1 MAGRIINM
9 LNKIEIRPRVMKI
22 LAEIDYLQ
30 GKIADSS
37 TKGVFVPVVQKESAI
52 IMAYASTTIEG
63 STLTPQEVKQVGDGE
78 RPRKPEFH
86 IQMVKNYLDVVR
98 WIREKENTKVITES
112 NILTLHKII
121 GEKAVAAGPGG
132 KYRKVQ
138 VYVGDHTPPA
148 PEKVPHLMKEFLE
161 WLNNVSHQY
170 HPVLSAAIAHLEI
183 ATIHPFRDGNGRV
196 ARALASWELYR
207 RGFDTLHVFTLDD
220 ILLEN
225 RKFYY
230 MQLSNARKP
239 GGLAD
244 WLEYISDITAEGLE
258 RAFNRLISAQT
269 AAKKLPSL
277 SETQKKLL
285 IILAQTG
292 PKTVKQLTSELRI
305 TRQGVYKALNP
316 LLKAK
321 RVIPVGTRRSRQYSI
336 TI

>member
-1 MAGRIINM
+1 M
-9 LNKIEIRPRVMKI
+9 LKNIEIRPRVMKT
-22 LAEIDYLQ
+22 LSEIDYLQ
-30 GKIADSS
+30 GKIAGSS
-37 TKGVFVPVVQKESAI
+37 AKGVFVPVVQKESAL

-63 STLTPQEVKQVGDGE
+63 STLTPQEVKQVSDGE
-78 RPRKPEFH
+78 RPQKPEFH

-98 WIREKENTKVITES
+98 WIREKENTKVVTEGS
-112 NILTLHKII
+112 ILTLHKII
-121 GEKAVAAGPGG
+121 GEKAVAGGPVG

-138 VYVGDHTPPA
+138 VYVGDHKPP
-148 PEKVPHLMKEFLE
+148 PPGKVPHLMKEFLD
-161 WLNNVSHQY
+161 WLNNRSHQY
-170 HPVLSAAIAHLEI
+170 HPVLSSAIAHFEI

-230 MQLSNARKP
+230 LQLSNARKP

-258 RAFNRLISAQT
+258 RAYNRLKSAKAT
-269 AAKKLPSL
+269 EKKLPSL
-277 SETQKKLL
+277 SETQKRLL
-285 IILAQTG
+285 IILAQDG
-292 PKTVKQLTSELRI
+292 PKTIKQLTTELCI
-305 TRQGVYKALNP
+305 TRQGVYKVLNP
-316 LLKAK
+316 LLKTK
-321 RVIPVGTRRSRQYSI
+321 RTIPIGTRRNRQYSI